1 MPAQHNRTPDKP
13 IIQVDTM
20 SEQTSNYSLL
30 SSEQQQAL
38 TDTQKEI
45 FLQLDA
51 KDQQFFAGNFSP
63 ASLGKALERK
73 WKTIQSNAGLAAFD
87 QRVKESFAAQASAP
101 ASSPGLSAG
110 DIAIGAAGV
119 AGAVGIGVLAK
130 KIAPEGKAAWR
141 GAKPRDFID
150 QLVKTFARQEKT
162 DIRFDSPS
170 AEGVIHGSVLLRS
183 SSGMLPGLDIV
194 LAPLSEA
201 TQVTITKL
209 SSESLMDT
217 VKEGGQKLIDL
228 VQDGFRL
235 GKQGG
240 VENLLDLAGKVVSQ
254 GTDIAKTVKDL
265 NLEDKAWEAIKTAGD
280 PLQAIY
286 DEKMA
291 AENERRLRLEMAWD
305 DYNTCPKCR
314 VEFGA
319 EDIECRV
326 CGAARP
332 VKPEQNDPRSI

>member
-1 MPAQHNRTPDKP
+1 MSDLTPEP
-13 IIQVDTM
+13 TTLLTT
-20 SEQTSNYSLL
+20 EQL
-30 SSEQQQAL
+30 QAL
-38 TDTQKEI
+38 TDSQKEI
-45 FLQLDA
+45 FLKLTLQ
-51 KDQQFFAGNFSP
+51 DQQFFAKNFFP

-73 WKTIQSNAGLAAFD
+73 WENIQSNARLAAFD
-87 QRVKESFAAQASAP
+87 QRVKENLAAQVSSTS
-101 ASSPGLSAG
+101 SSPGLSAG
-110 DIAIGAAGV
+110 DIAVGAAGV

-130 KIAPEGKAAWR
+130 KIAPDGKATWR
-141 GAKPRDFID
+141 GTTPRDFVD
-150 QLVKTFARQEKT
+150 PLVKLFARQEKT
-162 DIRFDSPS
+162 DIRFEPPTS
-170 AEGVIHGSVLLRS
+170 EGVIHGNVLLRS
-183 SSGMLPGLDIV
+183 SSGLLPGLDII
-194 LAPLSEA
+194 LAPLNEA

-240 VENLLDLAGKVVSQ
+240 VDNLLDLAGKVVSQ

-265 NLEDKAWEAIKTAGD
+265 NLEDKAWEAIKNAGD
-280 PLQAIY
+280 PIQSIY

-291 AENERRLRLEMAWD
+291 VENERRLRLEMAWD

-319 EDIECRV
+319 EDLECRV
-326 CGAARP
+326 CGTARP
-332 VKPEQNDPRSI
+332 ARPELPDPRSL

>member
-1 MPAQHNRTPDKP
+1 MSDQTPDS
-13 IIQVDTM
+13 T
-20 SEQTSNYSLL
+20 SLL
-30 SSEQQQAL
+30 SSEQLQAL
-38 TDTQKEI
+38 TDFQKEI
-45 FLQLDA
+45 FLKLALQ
-51 KDQQFFAGNFSP
+51 DQQFFARNFYS

-73 WKTIQSNAGLAAFD
+73 WENIQSNARLAAFD
-87 QRVKESFAAQASAP
+87 QRVKENLASQASSS

-110 DIAIGAAGV
+110 DIAVGAAGV

-130 KIAPEGKAAWR
+130 KIAPDGKAIWR
-141 GAKPRDFID
+141 GVKPRDLID
-150 QLVKTFARQEKT
+150 SLVKTFARQEKT
-162 DIRFDSPS
+162 DIRFDPPS
-170 AEGVIHGSVLLRS
+170 AEGVIHGNVLLRS
-183 SSGMLPGLDIV
+183 SNGLLPGLDIV

-240 VENLLDLAGKVVSQ
+240 VENLLDLAGKVVNQ

-265 NLEDKAWEAIKTAGD
+265 DLEDKAWEAIKTAGD
-280 PLQAIY
+280 PIQAIY

-291 AENERRLRLEMAWD
+291 AENEFRLRIEIAWD

-319 EDIECRV
+319 EDLECRV
-326 CGAARP
+326 CGTARP
-332 VKPEQNDPRSI
+332 ARPERPDPRSV